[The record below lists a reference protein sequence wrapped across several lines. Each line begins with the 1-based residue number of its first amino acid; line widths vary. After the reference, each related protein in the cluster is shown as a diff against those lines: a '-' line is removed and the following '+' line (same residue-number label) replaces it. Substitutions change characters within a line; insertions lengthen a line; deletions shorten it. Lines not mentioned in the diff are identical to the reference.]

1 MLYTIYLLSVWL
13 HILAAITW
21 VGGMF
26 TLLLVVVPWLR
37 RGDRA
42 QAAAMLR
49 DTGPRLRDIGWICFA
64 LLAVTGI
71 FNLWVRGV
79 RLSSFGSPAWLASP
93 FGRAVLWKVSVF
105 GLILLVSAAHDFI
118 LGPRAAIA
126 VVADPQSAQ
135 AQRMRRAASYLG
147 RLNALLALLVIAL
160 AIALVRGLPF

>member
-49 DTGPRLRDIGWICFA
+49 DMGPRLRDIGWICFG
-64 LLAVTGI
+64 LLAITGT
-71 FNLWVRGV
+71 FNLWARGV
-79 RLSSFGSPAWLASP
+79 RLSSFGSAAWLASP
-93 FGRAVLWKVSVF
+93 FGRAVLWKLGVF
-105 GLILLVSAAHDFI
+105 GVILGVSAAHDFI
-118 LGPRAAIA
+118 LGPRATVA
-126 VVADPQSAQ
+126 VLANPQSAQ
-135 AQRMRRAASYLG
+135 AQRMRRGASYLG
-147 RLNALLALLVIAL
+147 RLNALLALLIVAL
-160 AIALVRGLPF
+160 AVTLVRGLPF